1 MVAKRKASRQ
11 TRQNAFSGQQILPAS
26 QCQVGAK
33 ASYSGE
39 RWRLTAINDQYAM
52 LRDESQLDRL
62 IFVSP
67 DTLLEDIEAYTPRA
81 IDGGRDPL
89 TGE

>member
-1 MVAKRKASRQ
+1 MVAKRKTSRQ
-11 TRQNAFSGQQILPAS
+11 KPQNAFSGQQIIPAH

-33 ASYSGE
+33 ASYRGE
-39 RWRLTAINDQYAM
+39 RWRLTAINDHYAM

-67 DTLLEDIEAYTPRA
+67 DTLLEDVEPYQVRHLS
-81 IDGGRDPL
+81 DGKG
-89 TGE
+89 TET

>member
-1 MVAKRKASRQ
+1 MVAKGRTKKASRQ

-26 QCQVGAK
+26 KCQVGAK
-33 ASYSGE
+33 ASYKGE

-52 LRDESQLDRL
+52 LRDEGQLDRL

-67 DTLLEDIEAYTPRA
+67 DTLLEDIEPYEVRHLS
-81 IDGGRDPL
+81 DGKGAK
-89 TGE
+89 

>member
-11 TRQNAFSGQQILPAS
+11 ASRAAFSGQQILPAS
-26 QCQVGAK
+26 QIPVGSK
-33 ASYSGE
+33 AAYKGE
-39 RWRLTAINDQYAM
+39 RWRLTAINDHYAM

-67 DTLLEDIEAYTPRA
+67 DTLLEDVEPYQVRYLS
-81 IDGGRDPL
+81 DGKG
-89 TGE
+89 TET

>member
-11 TRQNAFSGQQILPAS
+11 ASRTAFSGQQILPAT
-26 QCQVGAK
+26 QVAVGSK
-33 ASYSGE
+33 ATFQGE
-39 RWRLTAINDQYAM
+39 RWRLTAINDLYAM

-67 DTLLEDIEAYTPRA
+67 DTLLEDIEPYEVRHLS
-81 IDGGRDPL
+81 DGKGAK
-89 TGE
+89 

>member
-11 TRQNAFSGQQILPAS
+11 ASRTAFSWQQTLPAT
-26 QCQVGAK
+26 QVPVGSK
-33 ASYSGE
+33 VTHHGE
-39 RWRLTAINDQYAM
+39 RLRLTAINDQYAM

-67 DTLLEDIEAYTPRA
+67 DTLLEDIEPYEVRHLS
-81 IDGGRDPL
+81 DGKGAK
-89 TGE
+89 

>member
-1 MVAKRKASRQ
+1 MVAKRKASRHKP
-11 TRQNAFSGQQILPAS
+11 QNSFYGQQILQAS

-33 ASYSGE
+33 VSYKGE
-39 RWRLTAINDQYAM
+39 RWRLTAINQDYAM

-67 DTLLEDIEAYTPRA
+67 DTLLEDVEPYQVRHLS
-81 IDGGRDPL
+81 DGKG
-89 TGE
+89 TET

>member
-11 TRQNAFSGQQILPAS
+11 ASRTAFSGQQILPAS
-26 QCQVGAK
+26 KCQVGAK
-33 ASYSGE
+33 ASYNGE
-39 RWRLTAINDQYAM
+39 RWRLTAINEHYAM

-67 DTLLEDIEAYTPRA
+67 DTLLEDIEPYEVRHLS
-81 IDGGRDPL
+81 DGKGAK
-89 TGE
+89 

>member
-1 MVAKRKASRQ
+1 MRKGKKACGVVYAGGS
-11 TRQNAFSGQQILPAS
+11 APAS
-26 QCQVGAK
+26 ACQVGSR
-33 ASYSGE
+33 ASYNGE

-67 DTLLEDIEAYTPRA
+67 DTLLEDVEPYQVRHLS
-81 IDGGRDPL
+81 DGKG
-89 TGE
+89 TET

>member
-1 MVAKRKASRQ
+1 MAAH
-11 TRQNAFSGQQILPAS
+11 SGGHRSARDCS
-26 QCQVGAK
+26 VGDIVTHH
-33 ASYSGE
+33 GD
-39 RWRLTAINDQYAM
+39 RLRLTAINDQYAM